1 MQGELSLCDT
11 PPACIYSTR
20 NGRHVLG
27 ILLHDVKAGVVCFLL
42 CLALFLVI
50 LGNGILDILF
60 SEGSR
65 TPGMDGCQ
73 LIAVR

>member
-27 ILLHDVKAGVVCFLL
+27 ILLHDVKAG
-42 CLALFLVI
+42 ALFLVI